1 MSSEPAVS
9 EILDRVAATVA
20 SLAPA
25 EGEGRPGRDRL
36 VWINQHVVTGA
47 LACPRS
53 VADPGTYVESAA
65 NLRRRVGT
73 YALVETAE
81 AEQSGRPIDNLRAA
95 RRVVQAADDLLGS
108 NVAGWIEGLAPGGRT
123 AVVVEAATWMGSV
136 LDTLARSV
144 DEDTSWNWQRPQVW
158 REWTPPGSVVLIRA
172 RADALSTNNLR
183 SPALSALIVL
193 DRSADPQRDRI
204 EAGFLAVVSAAV
216 SGLAPRSVALC
227 RVRERR
233 IEPVPVDDELLEAAA
248 AAIIAGVEAKVAGLG
263 ASAVPGRHCRWCAVR
278 PVCPDAAPG

>member
-1 MSSEPAVS
+1 MTSEPAVS
-9 EILDRVAATVA
+9 EILDRVAAAVA

-36 VWINQHVVTGA
+36 VWINQHIVTGA
-47 LACPRS
+47 LTCPRS
-53 VADPGTYVESAA
+53 VADGGTYVESAA

-95 RRVVQAADDLLGS
+95 RRVVQEADDLLGS
-108 NVAGWIEGLAPGGRT
+108 NVASWIEGLAPGGRT
-123 AVVVEAATWMGSV
+123 AVVVEAAAWMGSV

-144 DEDTSWNWQRPQVW
+144 DEHVSWNWQRPQVW
-158 REWTPPGSVVLIRA
+158 REWTPPGSAVLFRA

-193 DRSADPQRDRI
+193 DRSADLQRDRI

-233 IEPVPVDDELLEAAA
+233 IEPVPVDDALLEAAA
-248 AAIIAGVEAKVAGLG
+248 AAIVAGVEAKVAGLG